1 MQNLGIAKGD
11 DLIMCFAYTN
21 ILHFEFCIPHFIL
34 GKDDPMSDAQK
45 KQNFLQGTALL
56 AMATAIVKI
65 IGAFYKIPL
74 NAIIGEK
81 GFGYFNTA
89 YEIYNVLLMISTAG
103 LPVAMSRMISQASS
117 LKHYNQVRRIYNT
130 ARGIFLALGI
140 TGTLLMTLFCRQLA
154 AFQNQP
160 DAWAAIGFLGPCV
173 LLICVMSTFRGF
185 FQGQS
190 NMLPTSISQV
200 IEAIVK
206 LIVGI
211 AAAYLLLKTTG
222 SVALAAG
229 GAILGVTAS
238 CLVSAFYLF
247 GCFRKV
253 YPDLPQTSE
262 EPRSFSNTAKGLMI
276 IAIPITLGSA
286 GLQLLTMLE
295 TKIYMGRLL
304 EFYTQAAADTMRGIY
319 GMTQTIFNMPC
330 AFITPI
336 TISIIP
342 AITAQLTTDNALEAK
357 ATEESAIRI
366 TGLISMPC
374 AFGLGLLA
382 QPVTA
387 LLGGY
392 TGDNLVLAAR
402 LMTILGFSIMFN
414 AVVLVTTAIMQAH
427 GHASRPVVN
436 MLIGGILKLAAVFLL
451 TGNPNIG
458 IVGTPV
464 GTLLCYLAISVLNIV
479 SIRSLLPHPPAIVKN
494 LIRTFLAALIMGI
507 FVFLAFTGLKAVG
520 IGSRLILCGLP
531 IAVGVAAYA
540 IAAVKIKVVTR
551 EDCLLLPKGE
561 KIAKLLKL

>member
-1 MQNLGIAKGD
+1 
-11 DLIMCFAYTN
+11 
-21 ILHFEFCIPHFIL
+21 
-34 GKDDPMSDAQK
+34 MSESQK

-56 AMATAIVKI
+56 AMATAIVKV

-74 NAIIGEK
+74 NAIIGEQ

-117 LKHYNQVRRIYNT
+117 LTHYNQVRRIYST

-140 TGTLLMTLFCRQLA
+140 TGTALMTLFCRQLA
-154 AFQNQP
+154 QFQNQP

-173 LLICVMSTFRGF
+173 LLICIMSTFRGF

-211 AAAYLLLKTTG
+211 AAAWILLKATG

-238 CLVSAFYLF
+238 CLVSSFYLF

-253 YPDLPQTSE
+253 YPHMPETNDQ
-262 EPRSFSNTAKGLMI
+262 PRSFSDTAKGLMI

-286 GLQLLTMLE
+286 GLQFLTMLE

-304 EFYTQAAADTMRGIY
+304 EFYTQSAADTMRGIY

-342 AITAQLTTDNALEAK
+342 AITAQLTTCREAEAK

-382 QPVTA
+382 EPVTA

-392 TGDNLVLAAR
+392 TGDNLILATR

-414 AVVLVTTAIMQAH
+414 AMVLVTTAIMQAH
-427 GHASRPVVN
+427 GHAGRPVIN
-436 MLIGGILKLAAVFLL
+436 MLIGGLLKLAAVYFL
-451 TGNPNIG
+451 TGNPHIG

-464 GTLLCYLAISVLNIV
+464 GTFLCYIAIAVLNIA
-479 SIRSLLPHPPAIVKN
+479 SIRHLLEQPPAIVKN
-494 LIRTFLAALIMGI
+494 LIRPFLAALTMGV
-507 FVFLAFTGLKAVG
+507 FVFASFMGLKTLG
-520 IGSRLILCGLP
+520 FDSRLILCGAP
-531 IAVGVAAYA
+531 IAVGVLVYVL
-540 IAAVKIKVVTR
+540 AAVKFKVVTR

-561 KIAKLLKL
+561 KIARLLKL

>member
-1 MQNLGIAKGD
+1 
-11 DLIMCFAYTN
+11 
-21 ILHFEFCIPHFIL
+21 
-34 GKDDPMSDAQK
+34 MSDAQK

-65 IGAFYKIPL
+65 IGALYKIPL
-74 NAIIGEK
+74 NAIIGEQ

-117 LKHYNQVRRIYNT
+117 LNHYNQVRQVYRT
-130 ARGIFLALGI
+130 ARGIFLGLGI
-140 TGTLLMTLFCRQLA
+140 TGSLLMTVFCRQLA
-154 AFQNQP
+154 QFQNQP

-173 LLICVMSTFRGF
+173 LLICIMSTFRGF

-200 IEAIVK
+200 LEAVVK

-211 AAAYLLLKTTG
+211 LAALLLLKTSG

-229 GAILGVTAS
+229 GAILGVTVS
-238 CLVSAFYLF
+238 CLVSSVYLF
-247 GCFRKV
+247 GCFRKI
-253 YPDLPQTSE
+253 YPTMPQSTE
-262 EPRSFSNTAKGLMI
+262 TPRSFSDTAKGLLI

-286 GLQLLTMLE
+286 GLQFLTMLE

-304 EFYTQAAADTMRGIY
+304 QFHSQAAADTMRGIY

-330 AFITPI
+330 SFITPI

-342 AITAQLTTDNALEAK
+342 AITAQLTVCKDAEAK
-357 ATEESAIRI
+357 ATEESAARI

-374 AFGLGLLA
+374 AFGLALLA
-382 QPVTA
+382 EPVTA

-392 TGDNLVLAAR
+392 TGENLVLATK

-427 GHASRPVVN
+427 GYAGRPVIN
-436 MLIGGILKLAAVFLL
+436 MLIGGLLKLAAVFIL

-464 GTLLCYLAISVLNIV
+464 GTLLCYLAICALNLY
-479 SIRSLLPHPPAIVKN
+479 SIRTLLDHPPAILKN
-494 LIRTFLAALIMGI
+494 LLRPFLAAAVMGG
-507 FVFLAFTGLKAVG
+507 FVFAALFALKTLG
-520 IGSRLILCGLP
+520 ITSRLILCGLP
-531 IAVGVAAYA
+531 IAVGVVVYVVT
-540 IAAVKIKVVTR
+540 AVKIKVITR

>member
-1 MQNLGIAKGD
+1 
-11 DLIMCFAYTN
+11 
-21 ILHFEFCIPHFIL
+21 
-34 GKDDPMSDAQK
+34 MSESQK

-56 AMATAIVKI
+56 AMATAIVKV
-65 IGAFYKIPL
+65 IGALYKIPL
-74 NAIIGEK
+74 NAIIGEQ

-140 TGTLLMTLFCRQLA
+140 TGSLLMTLFCRQLA
-154 AFQNQP
+154 QFQNQP
-160 DAWAAIGFLGPCV
+160 DAWAAIGCLGPCV
-173 LLICVMSTFRGF
+173 LLICIMSTYRGF

-200 IEAIVK
+200 LEAVVK
-206 LIVGI
+206 LIVGMV
-211 AAAYLLLKTTG
+211 AALALLKLTD
-222 SVALAAG
+222 SIPLAAG

-238 CLVSAFYLF
+238 CLVSAIYLF
-247 GCFRKV
+247 GCFRKT
-253 YPDLPQTSE
+253 YSQLPGTSE
-262 EPRSFSNTAKGLMI
+262 APRSYADTAKGLLI
-276 IAIPITLGSA
+276 IAIPITIGSA

-295 TKIYMGRLL
+295 TKIYMGQLL
-304 EFYTQAAADTMRGIY
+304 TLGYSQAAADTMRGIY

-342 AITAQLTTDNALEAK
+342 AITAQLTLCNHAEAK
-357 ATEESAIRI
+357 ATEESATRI

-382 QPVTA
+382 EPVTA

-392 TGDNLVLAAR
+392 TGDNLVLSTK

-427 GHASRPVVN
+427 GYAGRPVIN
-436 MLIGGILKLAAVFLL
+436 MLIGGVLKLAAVFIL

-464 GTLLCYLAISVLNIV
+464 GTLLCYIAICVLNIY
-479 SIRSLLPHPPAIVKN
+479 SIHTMLDHPPAIVKN
-494 LIRTFLAALIMGI
+494 LIRPFLSAAIMGV
-507 FVFLAFTGLKAVG
+507 FVCGSLQGLKYLGVT
-520 IGSRLILCGLP
+520 SRLILCALP
-531 IAVGVAAYA
+531 IIIGVVVYLL
-540 IAAVKIKVVTR
+540 AAVRLKVVTR

>member
-1 MQNLGIAKGD
+1 
-11 DLIMCFAYTN
+11 
-21 ILHFEFCIPHFIL
+21 
-34 GKDDPMSDAQK
+34 MSNAEK

-56 AMATAIVKI
+56 AMATAIVKV

-103 LPVAMSRMISQASS
+103 LPVTMSRMISQASS
-117 LKHYNQVRRIYNT
+117 LKHYNQVRRIYST
-130 ARGIFLALGI
+130 ARGIFLGLGI
-140 TGTLLMTLFCRQLA
+140 TGTALMTLFCRQLA

-173 LLICVMSTFRGF
+173 LLICIMSTFRGF

-211 AAAYLLLKTTG
+211 AAAWLLLKTTD

-229 GAILGVTAS
+229 GAILGVTMS
-238 CLVSAFYLF
+238 CLVSSFYLF

-253 YPDLPQTSE
+253 YPQMPVTQDA
-262 EPRSFSNTAKGLMI
+262 PRSFADTAKGLMV

-286 GLQLLTMLE
+286 GLQFLTMLE

-304 EFYTQAAADTMRGIY
+304 EFYTQSAADTMRGIY

-342 AITAQLTTDNALEAK
+342 AITAQLTTCHDLEAK

-374 AFGLGLLA
+374 AFGLGILA

-392 TGDNLVLAAR
+392 TGDNLILATK

-427 GHASRPVVN
+427 GYASRPVIN
-436 MLIGGILKLAAVFLL
+436 MLIGGVVKLVAVFIL

-464 GTLLCYLAISVLNIV
+464 GTLLCYLAISVLNIY
-479 SIRSLLPHPPAIVKN
+479 SIRTLLEHPPAILKN
-494 LIRTFLAALIMGI
+494 LIRTFLSALIMGI
-507 FVFLAFTGLKAVG
+507 FVFAAFTGLKTLG
-520 IGSRLILCGLP
+520 ITSRLILCGAP
-531 IAVGVAAYA
+531 IAVGVVAYV

>member
-1 MQNLGIAKGD
+1 
-11 DLIMCFAYTN
+11 
-21 ILHFEFCIPHFIL
+21 
-34 GKDDPMSDAQK
+34 MSDAQK

-56 AMATAIVKI
+56 AMATAIVKV
-65 IGAFYKIPL
+65 IGALYKIPL
-74 NAIIGEK
+74 NAIIGEQ

-117 LKHYNQVRRIYNT
+117 LDHSNQVRRIYHT
-130 ARGIFLALGI
+130 ARGIFLGLGI
-140 TGTLLMTLFCRQLA
+140 TGSLLMTVFCRQLA
-154 AFQNQP
+154 VFQNQP
-160 DAWAAIGFLGPCV
+160 DAWAAIGCLGPCV
-173 LLICVMSTFRGF
+173 LLICIMSTYRGF

-200 IEAIVK
+200 LEAVVK
-206 LIVGI
+206 LIVGM
-211 AAAYLLLKTTG
+211 AAALALIKLTN
-222 SVALAAG
+222 SIPLAAG
-229 GAILGVTAS
+229 GAILGVTMS
-238 CLVSAFYLF
+238 CLVSAIYLF
-247 GCFRKV
+247 GRFRKS
-253 YPDLPQTSE
+253 YALLPQSE
-262 EPRSFSNTAKGLMI
+262 DVPRSYGDTARGLLI

-304 EFYTQAAADTMRGIY
+304 EFYSQAAADTMRGIY

-342 AITAQLTTDNALEAK
+342 AITAQLTLCNEAEAK

-382 QPVTA
+382 EPVTA

-392 TGDNLVLAAR
+392 TGENLVLATR
-402 LMTILGFSIMFN
+402 LMTVLGFSIMFN

-427 GHASRPVVN
+427 GYAGRPVVN
-436 MLIGGILKLAAVFLL
+436 MLIGGVLKLAAVFLL

-458 IVGTPV
+458 IVGTPI
-464 GTLLCYLAISVLNIV
+464 GTLLCYLAICVLNIY
-479 SIRSLLPHPPAIVKN
+479 SIRNLLEHPPAIVKN
-494 LIRTFLAALIMGI
+494 LLRPFLSAAVMGV
-507 FVFLAFTGLKAVG
+507 FVYGSLVGLKALG
-520 IGSRLILCGLP
+520 ISSRLILCGLP
-531 IAVGVAAYA
+531 ILVGVLVYV

>member
-1 MQNLGIAKGD
+1 MQNYGIAEGD
-11 DLIMCFAYTN
+11 DLKMRFAHTI

-34 GKDDPMSDAQK
+34 RKDDTMSDAQK

-130 ARGIFLALGI
+130 ARGIFLGLGI

-173 LLICVMSTFRGF
+173 LLICIMSTFRGF

-200 IEAIVK
+200 LEAIVK

-211 AAAYLLLKTTG
+211 AAAWLLLKSTG

-238 CLVSAFYLF
+238 CLVSSFYLF

-253 YPDLPQTSE
+253 YPDLPQTFE
-262 EPRSFSNTAKGLMI
+262 ETRSFADTAKGLMI

-286 GLQLLTMLE
+286 GLQFLTMLE

-304 EFYTQAAADTMRGIY
+304 EFYTQSAADTMRGIY

-342 AITAQLTTDNALEAK
+342 AITAQLTTGKDLEAK

-392 TGDNLVLAAR
+392 TGDNLVLATQ
-402 LMTILGFSIMFN
+402 LMTVLGFSIMFN

-427 GHASRPVVN
+427 GHATRPVIN
-436 MLIGGILKLAAVFLL
+436 MLIGGVLKLAAVFML

-464 GTLLCYLAISVLNIV
+464 GTLLCYLAIAILNIY
-479 SIRSLLPHPPAIVKN
+479 SIRTLLEHPPAILKN
-494 LIRTFLAALIMGI
+494 LIRTFLAAVIMGI
-507 FVFLAFTGLKAVG
+507 FVFAAFTGLKLVG
-520 IGSRLILCGLP
+520 ITSRLILCGLP
-531 IAVGVAAYA
+531 IAVGVLAYA
-540 IAAVKIKVVTR
+540 LAAVKIKVVTR
-551 EDCLLLPKGE
+551 ENCLLLPKGE